1 MNSANYNEL
10 KTKTKIERQL
20 DDAINNI
27 NELTSKELFDSK
39 RKNDILDECKALKNA
54 LQSLFDLYGENVI

>member
-10 KTKTKIERQL
+10 KTNTKIERQL
-20 DDAINNI
+20 DDVINNI

-39 RKNDILDECKALKNA
+39 RKNNILDECKALKNA